1 MKRMF
6 GLALALLATTAALG
20 RADSVEFSYSFT
32 ANPLT
37 VPSGTG
43 SVSITPYAGGSTTLP
58 YYALYFVP
66 AVSFTSSSSALGTE
80 SSPADEFNSA
90 FTVMVGVTDTA
101 SGQSHTFTFNG
112 VIEGTLT
119 QTQSTLTA
127 TFTGPLTQT
136 ENLGGNQYTVS
147 IDPNPVAIPAPQPPI
162 GLASLSP
169 PCYPMENVDLTGG
182 FLDALLS
189 AQFVVEP
196 LMQTISYPGNPND
209 PNPLPGNPE
218 VIRDVPEP
226 SSILLGLLAGPAAWL
241 LRRRL
246 RSA

>member
-1 MKRMF
+1 MKRLF

-20 RADSVEFSYSFT
+20 RADSVDFSYTFT

-43 SVSITPYAGGSTTLP
+43 SVSITPYPGGTATLDFDTP
-58 YYALYFVP
+58 YFVP
-66 AVSFTSSSSALGTE
+66 AISFTSSTSALGTD
-80 SSPADEFNSA
+80 SSPADVFNST

-147 IDPNPVAIPAPQPPI
+147 IDPNPVAIPAPQMPI
-162 GLASLSP
+162 GLASLM
-169 PCYPMENVDLTGG
+169 PCYPKPEVDLTGG
-182 FLDALLS
+182 ALEALLS
-189 AQFVVEP
+189 AQFLVTP
-196 LMQTISYPGNPND
+196 LMQPISYPGDPQD

-241 LRRRL
+241 LRRRM